1 MCKIM
6 RFSCTLH
13 SITKMMDGNISE
25 KSYQSPAVVKASRIS
40 IPLQIFVKKMK
51 TKIGYFIKENLKHKL
66 LIRIP
71 VAVASDTG
79 KVDKYEKGALR
90 WVCQNVFN

>member
-1 MCKIM
+1 
-6 RFSCTLH
+6 
-13 SITKMMDGNISE
+13 
-25 KSYQSPAVVKASRIS
+25 
-40 IPLQIFVKKMK
+40 MK

>member
-1 MCKIM
+1 MQNNAL
-6 RFSCTLH
+6 FLH
-13 SITKMMDGNISE
+13 SALHHKNDGWQYLGKELSE
-25 KSYQSPAVVKASRIS
+25 PRCCQSEQNFNTVTDFR
-40 IPLQIFVKKMK
+40 KKMK
-51 TKIGYFIKENLKHKL
+51 TKIGYFVKENLKHKL

>member
-1 MCKIM
+1 MQNNAL
-6 RFSCTLH
+6 FLH
-13 SITKMMDGNISE
+13 SALHHKNDGWQYLGKELSE
-25 KSYQSPAVVKASRIS
+25 NFNAVTD
-40 IPLQIFVKKMK
+40 FCKKMK